1 MSEIGTQALVDL
13 GLTRLEAEVYV
24 FLLSESPATGY
35 RVASGLGKPAANT
48 YKAIESLS
56 AKGAI
61 VVDEGKSRLCR
72 AVNPAELLARLER
85 DFTSQKRRALK
96 SLSVVRGLRGD
107 DRVYQLK
114 SPEQVLER
122 CRRMLAEAEQVV
134 LADLFPAAMN
144 ELRDDLLAASERG
157 LSVSVKVYEPVS
169 LPGIDVSVDPNGLDT
184 LRRWP
189 GSWLNLVTDGA
200 QHVLSFFSGDL
211 SQVHQAVWSGSAYL
225 SWVYHSAFGAEFA
238 LARVAQ
244 LLSSGTQSRDI
255 LKWLDAR
262 RTLPGCEAPGYLVLK
277 SRFGPVE
284 PDRT

>member
-1 MSEIGTQALVDL
+1 MSEVGMQALVDL

-48 YKAIESLS
+48 YKAIESLA

-72 AVNPAELLARLER
+72 AVGPVELLARLER
-85 DFTSQKRRALK
+85 DFTSQKKRALK

-134 LADLFPAAMN
+134 LADLFPAAMS
-144 ELRDDLLAASERG
+144 ELGDDLAAAAGRG
-157 LSVSVKVYEPVS
+157 LAVAVKAYEPIS
-169 LPGIDVSVDPNGLDT
+169 LAGVDVSVDPNGHET
-184 LRRWP
+184 LKRWP
-189 GSWLNLVTDGA
+189 GTWLNLVTDGA
-200 QHVLSFFSGDL
+200 QHVLAFFSHDL

-238 LARVAQ
+238 LAEVAQ
-244 LLSSGTQSRDI
+244 KLSSGASTRDI
-255 LKWLDAR
+255 LKWLELR
-262 RTLPGCEAPGYLVLK
+262 RTAAGSEAPGYLVLK
-277 SRFGPVE
+277 SRFGPL
-284 PDRT
+284 DSDHN